1 MTTEVPRGARV
12 MNVLRWLLIVGL
24 IVGAV
29 VAIASVV
36 APKPTGAGAMGT
48 AGEAPV
54 EYRCPMHPQVVKPH
68 PDICPICKMDLVK
81 VEPAGA
87 ADPTGMAGMATVTL
101 ADGTPLPQPVN
112 LVAAASRSI
121 AEATRAVVRLEVD
134 ESRVSMVHARSSGFL
149 ESLSVGRTGERVRR
163 GQSVGHLYSPEL
175 IAAQTDYLAALRSA
189 RALDQPAMAA
199 AARARLDV
207 FALSGADLARLE
219 KTGEVQRSVDI
230 VAPANGVVIR
240 RDAVPGQAVDPSTT
254 ILTVGD
260 LSRLFAVIEVPEAAL
275 AQVVPGETVEIALN
289 AYPDAPPRSA
299 KVVDVYP
306 QIDARARTASVRA
319 LVNNDVQAR
328 PLIPGMFGHA
338 DLRRTARQAVMVP
351 AEAVVDR
358 GDAKHVF
365 RAGPDGR
372 LTPVPVR
379 TGARDGA
386 DVEIL
391 DGLAPGD
398 RVATGAVFLIDAASV
413 LGGGGKP

>member
-1 MTTEVPRGARV
+1 MTAEAPRGARV
-12 MNVLRWLLIVGL
+12 MNLLRWVLIVGL

-36 APKPTGAGAMGT
+36 APKTAGTAAEGAAGA
-48 AGEAPV
+48 APV
-54 EYRCPMHPQVVKPH
+54 EYRCPMHPQVVQSH
-68 PDICPICKMDLVK
+68 PDTCPICKMDLVK
-81 VEPAGA
+81 VEPAAAAGA
-87 ADPTGMAGMATVTL
+87 TGVTL
-101 ADGTPLPQPVN
+101 SDGTPLPQPVN
-112 LVAAASRSI
+112 LVAAVSRSL

-134 ESRVSMVHARSSGFL
+134 ETRVSMVHARSSGFL

-189 RALDQPAMAA
+189 RALGQPAMAS

-207 FALSGADLARLE
+207 FALSSADVDRLE

-230 VAPANGVVIR
+230 VAPASGVVIR
-240 RDAVPGQAVDPSTT
+240 RDAVPGQAVDPNTT

-289 AYPDAPPRSA
+289 AYPDAPRRAA

-306 QIDARARTASVRA
+306 QIDARTRTASVRA
-319 LVNNDVQAR
+319 LVSNDLPER

-372 LTPVPVR
+372 LTAVPVR

-386 DVEIL
+386 DLEIL

>member
-12 MNVLRWLLIVGL
+12 MNVLRWVLIAGL
-24 IVGAV
+24 ILGAV
-29 VAIASVV
+29 LAIASVTRSEHAV
-36 APKPTGAGAMGT
+36 PGAA
-48 AGEAPV
+48 AEHAHD
-54 EYRCPMHPQVVKPH
+54 EYRCPMHPQVVQSH
-68 PDICPICKMDLVK
+68 PGTCPICKMDLVK
-81 VEPAGA
+81 VAPGAGGAPASG
-87 ADPTGMAGMATVTL
+87 GMAGMAGVTL
-101 ADGTPLPQPVN
+101 SDGTPLPQPVN

-338 DLRRTARQAVMVP
+338 ELRRTARQAVMVP

>member
-1 MTTEVPRGARV
+1 
-12 MNVLRWLLIVGL
+12 MNVLRWVLIAGL

-29 VAIASVV
+29 LAIASVL
-36 APKPTGAGAMGT
+36 APKAAGPGAMDAAGA
-48 AGEAPV
+48 APV
-54 EYRCPMHPQVVKPH
+54 AYRCPMHPQVVQSH
-68 PDICPICKMDLVK
+68 PGTCPICKMDLVK
-81 VEPAGA
+81 VEPAAAAAGGA
-87 ADPTGMAGMATVTL
+87 SVTL

-112 LVAAASRSI
+112 LVAAVSRSL
-121 AEATRAVVRLEVD
+121 AEGTRAVVRLEVD
-134 ESRVSMVHARSSGFL
+134 ETRVSMVHARSSGFL

-189 RALDQPAMAA
+189 RALGQPALAT

-207 FALSGADLARLE
+207 FALSAADVDQLE
-219 KTGEVQRSVDI
+219 KSGQVQRSVDI

-240 RDAVPGQAVDPSTT
+240 RDAVPGQAVDPNTT

-289 AYPDAPPRSA
+289 AYPDAPRRPA

-306 QIDARARTASVRA
+306 QIDARTRTASVRA
-319 LVNNDVQAR
+319 LVSNDVPAR

-391 DGLAPGD
+391 DGLAAGD
-398 RVATGAVFLIDAASV
+398 RVATGAVFLLDAASV

>member
-12 MNVLRWLLIVGL
+12 MNVFRWVLIAGL
-24 IVGAV
+24 IVVAV

-36 APKPTGAGAMGT
+36 APKSAGTGAPGA
-48 AGEAPV
+48 AAAPV

-68 PDICPICKMDLVK
+68 PDTCPICKMDLVK

-87 ADPTGMAGMATVTL
+87 TGAVGMAGMASVTL

-112 LVAAASRSI
+112 LVAAASREI
-121 AEATRAVVRLEVD
+121 AEATRAVLRLEVD

-189 RALDQPAMAA
+189 RALGQPAMAS

-207 FALSGADLARLE
+207 FSLSEADLARLE
-219 KTGEVQRSVDI
+219 KSGEVQRSVDI

-240 RDAVPGQAVDPSTT
+240 RDAVPGQAVDPTTT

-289 AYPDAPPRSA
+289 AYPDAPRRPA

-306 QIDARARTASVRA
+306 QIDARTRTASVRA
-319 LVNNDVQAR
+319 LIANDVPAR
-328 PLIPGMFGHA
+328 PLIPGMFGHV

-372 LTPVPVR
+372 LTPVTVR

-391 DGLAPGD
+391 DGLAAGD